1 MSRPIVLLVVLA
13 AAQLCF
19 GQEARTTI
27 RVGDAFRGP
36 IKLVRTEVVR
46 VRMEGDKEIEG
57 LRGVIQV
64 VTYSPDG
71 RTKETIQ
78 QDPNGTLRRK
88 IVETYFPSGTQ
99 ESLTIYDGSR
109 NQISKVTYE
118 HDKQGA
124 VALETRHNTD
134 GSVQGQ
140 TFVQTERATDGSM
153 VAVNKVS
160 NAGYTIETS
169 INSRPAPKVSKWS
182 TTKPDGSRHDNIFS
196 IDAAGDHNDEIITYK
211 ADGSLTGR
219 RVSRVNHDIT
229 RLEATEYDA
238 NGAVIRK
245 TLETRE
251 YDSLRNITAVVNYKW
266 NAALEKFEPVA
277 RTYHHIE
284 YFE

>member
-1 MSRPIVLLVVLA
+1 MSRPMVLLVVVVA

-36 IKLVRTEVVR
+36 VKLVRTEVVR

-64 VTYSPDG
+64 VSYSPDG
-71 RTKETIQ
+71 RTKQTVN
-78 QDPNGTLRRK
+78 QDPNGTVRRK

-99 ESLTIYDGSR
+99 ESLTIYDGDG

-124 VALETRHNTD
+124 VALETRHNAD
-134 GSVQGQ
+134 GSVQGR
-140 TFVQTERATDGSM
+140 TFVQTERSADGSM
-153 VAVNKVS
+153 IAVNKIS
-160 NAGYTIETS
+160 NGNTIETS
-169 INSRPAPKVSKWS
+169 INSRPEPKVSKWS
-182 TTKPDGSRHDNIFS
+182 TTKSDGGRQDNIFS
-196 IDAAGDHNDEIITYK
+196 VDAVGDHNDEIITYK
-211 ADGSLTGR
+211 ADGSLAGR
-219 RVSRVNHDIT
+219 RVSKVNRDVT
-229 RLEATEYDA
+229 RLEATQYDA
-238 NGAVIRK
+238 NGAVITK

-251 YDSLRNITAVVNYKW
+251 YDSLRNVKTVVNYKW
-266 NAALEKFEPVA
+266 NAALEKFEPIA

-284 YFE
+284 YFQ